1 VSGED
6 CAFALSSPGGG
17 RVAAREEW
25 VTSSELRGPRFR
37 KTSQPPPRL
46 IMVGAVALAAELC
59 TLARTIGWRTV
70 LIDPRPR
77 FVTAERFPH
86 AAEVLVHWPQ
96 HAFSQLGLDAGCAV
110 VVLAHDPVLDDPA
123 LELALRSPAFFV
135 GAMGSRRT
143 QAARRERLAA
153 AGLSAAQLARL
164 SGPLG
169 LDLGALTVQETA
181 LSALAEIVAAM
192 HGREGGRLTKS
203 EASIHEGRGQ

>member
-6 CAFALSSPGGG
+6 RVFAVRSPGGEPMTS
-17 RVAAREEW
+17 REEW
-25 VTSSELRGPRFR
+25 VTSSELRGPSFR
-37 KTSQPPPRL
+37 ETSPPPPRL
-46 IMVGAVALAAELC
+46 ILVGAVALAAELC

-70 LIDPRPR
+70 LIDPRPH
-77 FVTAERFPH
+77 FATAERFPN
-86 AAEVLVHWPQ
+86 AAEILVQWPQ
-96 HAFSQLGLDAGCAV
+96 HAFSQLGLDGECAV
-110 VVLAHDPVLDDPA
+110 VMLAHDPVLDDPA

-153 AGLSAAQLARL
+153 AGLCAAELARL

-181 LSALAEIVAAM
+181 LSALAEIVAVM
-192 HGREGGRLTKS
+192 HGREGGRLAVA
-203 EASIHEGRGQ
+203 EGSIHEGRGR